1 MNKQEII
8 QADQDYFMN
17 VFGPRFPIVLE
28 KGEGVYLYDK
38 EGNKYLDFT
47 AGIAVNAL
55 GYNYPEFSE
64 ALKEQVSKLI
74 HASNLYYYE
83 IQAKLSKLLISNSY
97 ADKIFYSNSGAE
109 ANEGA
114 IKLAKKYFKEK
125 GEERY
130 EIITAKNSFH
140 GRTLKTLAATGQE
153 KYHKPYTPIPQGFKY
168 VPYNDLAAIKE
179 AIDDKTAAIMLE
191 LIQGEGGVN
200 PATQEYIEGVR
211 ELCDQEGILLI
222 FDEIQTGIGRTG
234 SLFAYEEYGIEPD
247 ILTLAKAL
255 GNGVPIGAFLAKDGV
270 AQAFKPGD
278 HGSTFG
284 GNPLA
289 CQAAYTTLS
298 IILNQGVL
306 DNAKEVGS
314 YFYNRLLELKEKYD
328 FIKELRGMGLILGLE
343 LDMEAKEIVKKM
355 LDNGIL
361 VLTAGKK
368 VLRFLP
374 PLVINIEDVDQV
386 IGVLE
391 EVFSQIN

>member
-1 MNKQEII
+1 MDKQEII

-17 VFGPRFPIVLE
+17 VFGPRFPMVLE
-28 KGEGVYLYDK
+28 KGEGVYLYDN
-38 EGNKYLDFT
+38 EGKKYLDFT

-83 IQAKLSKLLISNSY
+83 IQAKLSKLLIDNCY
-97 ADKIFYSNSGAE
+97 ADKVFYSNSGAE

-125 GEERY
+125 DEERY

-179 AIDDKTAAIMLE
+179 AVDDKTAAIMLE

-200 PATQEYIEGVR
+200 PATQEYIKGVR

-234 SLFAYEEYGIEPD
+234 SLFAYQDYGVEPD

-255 GNGVPIGAFLAKDGV
+255 GNGVPIGAFLAKDEV

-289 CQAAYTTLS
+289 CQAAYTTLN

-306 DNAKEVGS
+306 DNVKEVGT
-314 YFYNRLLELKEKYD
+314 YFYNRLLDLKDKYD

-343 LDMEAKEIVKKM
+343 LEMEAKEIVTKVIE
-355 LDNGIL
+355 NGIL
-361 VLTAGKK
+361 VLTAGKN

-374 PLVINIEDVDQV
+374 PLVISTEDVDQV

-391 EVFSQIN
+391 KVFSQIN

>member
-28 KGEGVYLYDK
+28 KGEGVYLYDN
-38 EGNKYLDFT
+38 EGKKYLDFT

-64 ALKEQVSKLI
+64 ALKKQVTNLI
-74 HASNLYYYE
+74 HASNLYYYDV
-83 IQAKLSKLLISNSY
+83 QAKLSRLLIENSY
-97 ADKIFYSNSGAE
+97 ADKVFYSNSGAE

-125 GEERY
+125 GEEKY
-130 EIITAKNSFH
+130 EIITALNSFH
-140 GRTLKTLAATGQE
+140 GRTLVTLAATGQS
-153 KYHKPYTPIPQGFKY
+153 KYQKPYAPIPTGFKH
-168 VPYNDLAAIKE
+168 VPYNDLE
-179 AIDDKTAAIMLE
+179 AIRDAITDNTAAVMVE
-191 LIQGEGGVN
+191 PIQGEGGVN
-200 PATQEYIEGVR
+200 PATQEYMQGLR
-211 ELCDQEGILLI
+211 ELCNQEGILLI

-234 SLFAYEEYGIEPD
+234 SLFAYEEYGVEPD

-255 GNGVPIGAFLAKDGV
+255 GNGVPIGAFLAKDEV

-289 CQAAYTTLS
+289 CQAAYTTLN
-298 IILNQGVL
+298 IILNNKIL
-306 DNAKEVGS
+306 DNVKDVGS
-314 YFYNRLLELKEKYD
+314 YFYNRLSDLKEKYD
-328 FIKELRGMGLILGLE
+328 FIKDLRGMGLILGLE
-343 LDMEAKEIVKKM
+343 LEIEAKDIVNKVI
-355 LDNGIL
+355 DNGIL
-361 VLTAGKK
+361 VLTAGKN

-374 PLVINIEDVDQV
+374 PLVITIEDVDKV

-391 EVFSQIN
+391 EIFSEKI

>member
-298 IILNQGVL
+298 IILNQGVV

>member
-306 DNAKEVGS
+306 DNAKDVGS